1 MPVAGLTIGL
11 SWAAWIVIVPLFG
24 ALLAGLWPRAG
35 GWVALLVALLTLG
48 TTLGGALHV
57 WFQGPAIHALGGWDA
72 PLGIALVLDGL
83 AAFMLLLTAVVGLFV
98 TLYAMGYV
106 GGQERAGRFW
116 VLWLWLWAA
125 MNALYLSGDVFNL
138 YVALELVV
146 LASVALVAL
155 ATGGPALVASMRYL
169 LLSLLGS
176 LAYLMGVALLY
187 AAHGVLDLASLAMQV
202 TPTYLL
208 MLVAALMTVGLM
220 AKTALFP
227 LHGWLAPGHGS
238 APAPASAILSAL
250 VVKVSFYLMLRLWLT
265 LFPDLATPLL
275 GMLMGAL
282 GGVAVIWGGVMAMAA
297 DRLKLFVAYSTVAQ
311 VGYLSLFFPFMLAV
325 PGGWRAVVFF
335 AAAHACAKATVFMAA
350 GTLQRAAGHDR
361 MTDLADVMRGRPIT
375 SFAMGIAGASLVG
388 LPFTGGFIAK
398 WLLVETAIAGDVWPW
413 AVVVVV
419 GGLLAGAYVFRL
431 LGPAFLAGRG
441 SPGRPIA
448 GIMEWSTLGMAL
460 VSILLG
466 FAGAASLELLGAT
479 MTGPGGL

>member
-1 MPVAGLTIGL
+1 MSIAGLTGGL
-11 SWAAWIVIVPLFG
+11 PWAAWIVIVPLAG
-24 ALLAGLWPRAG
+24 ALLAGLWPRG
-35 GWVALLVALLTLG
+35 GRWVALGVALLSLG
-48 TTLGGALHV
+48 TTLGGALQV
-57 WFQGPAIHALGGWDA
+57 WWQGATIHALGGWEA

-106 GGQERAGRFW
+106 DREGQTSRFW

-138 YVALELVV
+138 FVTLELVV

-155 ATGGPALVASMRYL
+155 AGGGAALVSSMRYL

-187 AAHGVLDLASLAMQV
+187 GAHGVLDLASLATQV
-202 TPTYLL
+202 TPSPLL
-208 MLVAALMTVGLM
+208 MLVAALMTAGLM

-227 LHGWLAPGHGS
+227 LHAWLAPAHGS
-238 APAPASAILSAL
+238 APAPASAALSAL

-265 LFPDLATPLL
+265 LFPELITPQL
-275 GMLMGAL
+275 GVVMGGL
-282 GGVAVIWGGVMAMAA
+282 GGAAVIWGSVMAMAA
-297 DRLKLFVAYSTVAQ
+297 DRLKPFVAYSTVAQ

-350 GTLQRAAGHDR
+350 GTLQKAAGHDR
-361 MTDLADVMRGRPIT
+361 LADLADVMRGRPIT
-375 SFAMGIAGASLVG
+375 CFAMGIAGASLVG

-398 WLLVETAIAGDVWPW
+398 WLLVETAIVGEVWPW
-413 AVVVVV
+413 AVVVLI

-441 SPGRPIA
+441 SPGRLIA

-460 VSILLG
+460 VSIVLG
-466 FAGAASLELLGAT
+466 FAGVASLHLLSQT
-479 MTGPGGL
+479 VTGPGGL